1 MGHIFR
7 KVYTFATPKKEAK
20 KIEEVKAMME
30 ERSNLKINILFAEL
44 QISAIETLHL
54 DEFES
59 MEVESLN
66 LMITQNNNK
75 IYKLEGSLIE
85 ILILTCKISGEL
97 RAMIV
102 KKRARRRTNLTQRF
116 EDKTEANRLEDQV
129 RVELHQYTVE
139 LLKNYFNDSNFP

>member
-1 MGHIFR
+1 
-7 KVYTFATPKKEAK
+7 
-20 KIEEVKAMME
+20 
-30 ERSNLKINILFAEL
+30 
-44 QISAIETLHL
+44 
-54 DEFES
+54 

-75 IYKLEGSLIE
+75 IYKLKGSLIE
-85 ILILTCKISGEL
+85 ILIPTSKISGEL

-102 KKRARRRTNLTQRF
+102 KKRRANLTQRF

-129 RVELHQYTVE
+129 RVELYQYTVE